1 MAHIHGAR
9 QGWTLLLRAPPMRHV
24 AEKKVQWGDGK
35 KETHRWHPQ
44 TDPQM
49 LVTCLHHGTRPGKRL
64 QNTNWKDSPC
74 YFHGK
79 THQIFMAMA
88 SIANCKRLPE
98 GSMAELSEFTNLKQG
113 IWGWFPFTHH
123 NLWRRFSHMPLVPKF
138 TPWGKTCMGGTLW
151 PVKLCCIS
159 SPFIQQNPC
168 SKNLL
173 HIYIYIWLHM
183 CIYMC
188 IYNYI
193 YLYNVVCL
201 CVGWFIKFPST

>member
-123 NLWRRFSHMPLVPKF
+123 NLWRRRGDVAIILATCLWYPNLPLGEKRAWVEHSDQSSCVASHLRSFNKIHAA
-138 TPWGKTCMGGTLW
+138 K
-151 PVKLCCIS
+151 IS
-159 SPFIQQNPC
+159 Y
-168 SKNLL
+168 
-173 HIYIYIWLHM
+173 IYIYDYI
-183 CIYMC
+183 CVYICVYITISIYIM
-188 IYNYI
+188 
-193 YLYNVVCL
+193 
-201 CVGWFIKFPST
+201 

>member
-24 AEKKVQWGDGK
+24 AEKKVQWGHGK

-123 NLWRRFSHMPLVPKF
+123 NLWRRRGDVAIILATCLWYPNLPLGENVHG
-138 TPWGKTCMGGTLW
+138 WNTLTSQA
-151 PVKLCCIS
+151 VLHLIS
-159 SPFIQQNPC
+159 VHSTKSMQQK
-168 SKNLL
+168 SLT
-173 HIYIYIWLHM
+173 HIYIYVIT
-183 CIYMC
+183 YV
-188 IYNYI
+188 YI
-193 YLYNVVCL
+193 YVY
-201 CVGWFIKFPST
+201 I